1 MTGFLLGRLPQA
13 VGVMFVVAL
22 LAFVLFRFAGDPL
35 TFLLGQ
41 EATAQEREMV
51 REQLGLNAPLIVQF
65 GHFVGNALRGEFGI
79 SYQLSRPVVEVI
91 ATRLPATLEL
101 AFVATM
107 IAIGLGLPMGL
118 YAARHPQSLLS
129 KAFMGF
135 SLIGISLPSFFLGV
149 LLIYWLSIRFGL
161 FPSFGRGETVRL
173 GAWWTT
179 GLLTTSGVRSI
190 VLPAITLSLF
200 QLGFLVR
207 LVRAEAMDVLRAD
220 FIRFARARGLRER
233 NLLFSHVLR
242 NTSVPVVTVAG
253 LQIGSLTAFAIITES
268 VFQWP
273 GVGFLFIN
281 AVRTV
286 DIPVMAAYLL
296 LVGLF
301 FVVVNL
307 VVDLLYLALDPR
319 IRRASG
325 ARTVR

>member
-1 MTGFLLGRLPQA
+1 MIGFLLGRLPQA
-13 VGVMFVVAL
+13 VGVMLVVAL

-41 EATAQEREMV
+41 EATAGEREIV

-65 GHFVGNALRGEFGI
+65 GHFIGNALRGEFGI

-101 AFVATM
+101 AFVATV
-107 IAIGLGLPMGL
+107 IAIGFGLPMGL
-118 YAARHPQSLLS
+118 YAARYPRSLLS

-135 SLIGISLPSFFLGV
+135 SLVGISLPSFFLGV

-179 GLLTTSGVRSI
+179 GLLTASGLRSI

-220 FIRFARARGLRER
+220 FIRFARARGLREGS
-233 NLLFSHVLR
+233 LLFSHVLR
-242 NTSVPVVTVAG
+242 NTSVPVITVAG

-286 DIPVMAAYLL
+286 DIPVMAAYLM

-319 IRRASG
+319 IRRG
-325 ARTVR
+325 AGPGTAR